1 MVVTLSTYTQ
11 RIAFYFLGY
20 RKKYERRGF
29 FFHYQIDRR
38 SKSSDDK
45 SRGGKTI
52 WGSIAGA
59 AKTYGYTFNEIMW
72 GVSWVNLQM
81 MMADMPWYEYGDEKD
96 KEIEVKTKEQES
108 AIFGK
113 YAKR

>member
-1 MVVTLSTYTQ
+1 
-11 RIAFYFLGY
+11 
-20 RKKYERRGF
+20 
-29 FFHYQIDRR
+29 
-38 SKSSDDK
+38 
-45 SRGGKTI
+45 
-52 WGSIAGA
+52 
-59 AKTYGYTFNEIMW
+59 MW

-96 KEIEVKTKEQES
+96 KEIEVKTKDQES